1 ALTEGLEE
9 LSTAQ
14 DNLSSFLE
22 GAADNEAVA
31 AAVAVEDP
39 DQDQLDTALD
49 SALGTTETAVDDEL
63 QTFNGI
69 ADGDFEAAGKNTKQ
83 GLIEDG
89 RETAQENIDT
99 AQTNLDDYQAEIA
112 KVDGLSSA
120 IATAKS
126 AAEELTT
133 AQAAQTEALDAYAGA
148 EVTFEASNEVEDGLT
163 NAADVVLQK
172 DDGAGGYSE
181 WVPGTDD
188 LSDLVRVQDDSANA
202 QTLFT
207 VNDDGELV
215 AESGLDAYAGL
226 DALQSSIQSV
236 IDATAEV
243 EAATTANGEA
253 VTALED
259 FAFDDDDFDG
269 ADLGLSAGQDG
280 TDVLA
285 TLQGNETTLE
295 DAQEAQQDLN
305 DAVSAWQ
312 GVVELDEQRTELEGV
327 VTEAQEAIEGEDG
340 LNIDL
345 REDGANFST
354 EDEVY
359 LFNADDGAQTLSG
372 FGASGE
378 DKIYVGDSF
387 TQVNLAEDADFAD
400 EQGDAATLEVFF
412 QQEGNDTVLSFED
425 KAFAGNA
432 SVTDDMTQVTLTGV
446 NAEDLS
452 LDNGYISVA

>member
-1 ALTEGLEE
+1 M
-9 LSTAQ
+9 
-14 DNLSSFLE
+14 
-22 GAADNEAVA
+22 
-31 AAVAVEDP
+31 
-39 DQDQLDTALD
+39 
-49 SALGTTETAVDDEL
+49 
-63 QTFNGI
+63 
-69 ADGDFEAAGKNTKQ
+69 
-83 GLIEDG
+83 
-89 RETAQENIDT
+89 
-99 AQTNLDDYQAEIA
+99 
-112 KVDGLSSA
+112 
-120 IATAKS
+120 
-126 AAEELTT
+126 
-133 AQAAQTEALDAYAGA
+133 
-148 EVTFEASNEVEDGLT
+148 
-163 NAADVVLQK
+163 
-172 DDGAGGYSE
+172 
-181 WVPGTDD
+181 
-188 LSDLVRVQDDSANA
+188 RVQDDSANA